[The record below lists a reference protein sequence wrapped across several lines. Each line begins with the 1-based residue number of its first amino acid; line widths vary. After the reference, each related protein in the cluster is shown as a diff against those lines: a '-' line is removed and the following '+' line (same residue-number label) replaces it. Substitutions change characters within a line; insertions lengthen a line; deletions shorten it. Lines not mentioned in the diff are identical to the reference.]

1 MNYNGFPIYQ
11 LSAHA
16 GIAIVMSCLG
26 FVVMAILIARGI
38 NTLPMPSLA
47 DLRAAARLINEK
59 KIFILYLGST
69 LFLSGIGF
77 ILGSTSGFAQILVT
91 VSSLKW
97 IFFLIYGYV
106 A

>member
-1 MNYNGFPIYQ
+1 
-11 LSAHA
+11 
-16 GIAIVMSCLG
+16 MSCLG

-69 LFLSGIGF
+69 LFSAVSALSLLHQRVCPDPRYRFPPSNGF
-77 ILGSTSGFAQILVT
+77 
-91 VSSLKW
+91 
-97 IFFLIYGYV
+97 FFLIYGYV
-106 A
+106 AWIIRRTGSS